1 MGHTK
6 PPFTWQF
13 KKERGLFSHYR
24 RGLLLSEDKR
34 LFDDMWDKAEFH
46 VPAAEHAA
54 HPLPIATILM
64 SINLEQ
70 EKSIYRLETQLA
82 MQAARIKRLE
92 QDIQQKEVRLHHLQ
106 KLIEALQDENEQ
118 RLYAFRQE
126 MLEIKYEYAP

>member
-13 KKERGLFSHYR
+13 KKERGLFSHFQ
-24 RGLLLSEDKR
+24 RGLLLSEDRR
-34 LFDDMWDKAEFH
+34 LFNDMWDKAEFH

-54 HPLPIATILM
+54 HPLPIVTILL

-70 EKSIYRLETQLA
+70 EKSIYRLETKLA
-82 MQAARIKRLE
+82 LQAARIKKLE
-92 QDIQQKEVRLHHLQ
+92 QASQQQEVRLRHLLKQ
-106 KLIEALQDENEQ
+106 IEALQDETER